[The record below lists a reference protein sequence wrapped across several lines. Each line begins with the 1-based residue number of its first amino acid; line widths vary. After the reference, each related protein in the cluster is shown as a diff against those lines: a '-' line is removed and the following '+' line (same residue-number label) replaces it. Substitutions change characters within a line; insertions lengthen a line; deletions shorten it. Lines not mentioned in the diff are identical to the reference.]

1 MFGND
6 DKLIERHI
14 DPESLAWG
22 AAEARLVDSGVPVW
36 AVIGAW
42 RVAGEDADRAAADY
56 KLSPEAARAALA
68 YYARHR
74 KVIDARLTLN
84 ADFFAPLDDEPE
96 SEAERAAVAEARA
109 ELARGEG
116 RPAEEVFRRLGL

>member
-1 MFGND
+1 MMAHFVPTILSDDGNGSHGRGPLSLEAGMTRAD
-6 DKLIERHI
+6 DELIERHI

-22 AAEARLVDSGVPVW
+22 AAEARLADSGVPVW

-42 RVAGEDADRAAADY
+42 RAAGEDAEQAAADY

-74 KVIDARLTLN
+74 KVIDAQLTLN
-84 ADFFAPLDDEPE
+84 ADFFTP
-96 SEAERAAVAEARA
+96 AR
-109 ELARGEG
+109 
-116 RPAEEVFRRLGL
+116 